1 MSLRRL
7 PIFPL
12 GVVLLPGATRAL
24 HIFEP
29 RYRQMLADV
38 VASDGRFVLALL
50 PPGTPE
56 RGLPTGWPSTIA
68 EVVERTPLP
77 DGRLDIVVRGEERV
91 TLNRFVDDPAP
102 YHVIEY
108 AAAPDEPLGAT
119 AMSDVT
125 AAAERVRSLFARIVG
140 AAQTISERT
149 DDALVL
155 PDDPSL
161 VAYVAAAH
169 LDFDLAAQHELL
181 AMSDPRARLVRVAD
195 RLARAV
201 EDLETRAAV
210 HTRAKTNGHG
220 PH

>member
-1 MSLRRL
+1 MTRPRR
-7 PIFPL
+7 PVFPL
-12 GVVLLPGATRAL
+12 GIVLLPGATRAL

-29 RYRQMLADV
+29 RYRQMIADV
-38 VASDGRFVLALL
+38 VAADGRFVIALL

-56 RGLPTGWPSTIA
+56 RELPSGWPSTIA
-68 EVVERTPLP
+68 EIVERSPLP
-77 DGRLDIVVRGEERV
+77 DGRIDLVVRGVERV
-91 TLNRFVDDPAP
+91 SLTAFVSDPAP
-102 YHVIEY
+102 YHVVEC
-108 AAAPDEPLGAT
+108 APAPDRPVDAGELPEL
-119 AMSDVT
+119 S
-125 AAAERVRSLFARIVG
+125 AAAERVRALFQRIVD
-140 AAQTISERT
+140 AAQTISERD

-181 AMSDPRARLVRVAD
+181 SLTHPLERLMRVAD
-195 RLARAV
+195 RLTRAV
-201 EDLETRAAV
+201 EDIERRASV